1 MSFFAGIDLHKRY
14 LTLCVLDPEGN
25 VVVQHRHLTT
35 DGLFAVLAE
44 LNGPVTVAVEA
55 TLHWAWLHD
64 RLVQRGY
71 AVQVADPGQVKL
83 ICKARCKTDPI
94 DAKKLADL
102 LRSNLLPAIWIP
114 DPTTRVNRKLL
125 RGYAF
130 LVRMRTRIKNRIHA
144 YLAEIHLASPATDL
158 FGKQGRIWIDSLTLP
173 DEVRFQVEGLLELL
187 DSLEVRIRKVAQRI
201 EQRVDIT
208 PEAQLLMTVPGIGAK
223 TALLIL
229 AEVGD
234 IDRFPSSHHLAS
246 FAGLV
251 PITRSSGGK
260 TIHGS
265 LPGSGSPWLR
275 WALVETTQ
283 TLKMKPGPVRA
294 HFIRLGRAKGN
305 SKATVAAARKLCC
318 YLFWMLKEGRT
329 YPDWLQ
335 NRHSQP
341 LLEVRPT

>member
-1 MSFFAGIDLHKRY
+1 MSYFAGIDLHKRY
-14 LTLCVLDPEGN
+14 LTLCVLDLDGN
-25 VVVQHRHLTT
+25 VVVQHRQLTT

-44 LNGPVTVAVEA
+44 LDGPITVAVEA

-64 RLVQRGY
+64 RLVQHGY

-94 DAKKLADL
+94 DARKLTDL
-102 LRSNLLPAIWIP
+102 VRTNLLPAIWVP
-114 DPTTRVNRKLL
+114 DPATRANRKLL

-130 LVRMRTRIKNRIHA
+130 LVRIRTRIKNRVHA
-144 YLAEIHLASPATDL
+144 YLAEINLASPATDL
-158 FGKQGRIWIDSLTLP
+158 FGKQGRVWMDSLSLP
-173 DEVRFQVEGLLELL
+173 DEVRFQVDGLLDLL
-187 DSLEVRIRKVAQRI
+187 DSLETRIRRVAKRI
-201 EQRVDIT
+201 EQRVDMT
-208 PEAQLLMTVPGIGAK
+208 PEAQLLLTVPGIGAK
-223 TALLIL
+223 TAMLIM
-229 AEVGD
+229 AEIGTL
-234 IDRFPSSHHLAS
+234 DRFPSSNHLTS

-251 PITRSSGGK
+251 PTTRSSGGK
-260 TIHGS
+260 TTHGS
-265 LPGSGSPWLR
+265 LPRAGSPWLR

-294 HFIRLGRAKGN
+294 HFTRLTRAKGN

-329 YPDWLQ
+329 YPDWLH

-341 LLEVRPT
+341 FLEVRPT

>member
-1 MSFFAGIDLHKRY
+1 MTYFAGIDLHKRY

-44 LNGPVTVAVEA
+44 LDGPITVAVEA
-55 TLHWAWLHD
+55 TLHWAWLRD
-64 RLVQRGY
+64 RLVQHGY
-71 AVQVADPGQVKL
+71 GVQVADPGQVKL
-83 ICKARCKTDPI
+83 ISKARCKTDPI

-102 LRSNLLPAIWIP
+102 LRSNLLPVIWVP
-114 DPTTRVNRKLL
+114 DPATRANRKLL

-130 LVRMRTRIKNRIHA
+130 LVRMRTRIKNRVHA

-158 FGKQGRIWIDSLTLP
+158 FGKQGRIWMDSLTLP
-173 DEVRFQVEGLLELL
+173 DEVRFQVDGLLELL
-187 DSLEVRIRKVAQRI
+187 DSLEARIQRVAKRI
-201 EQRVDIT
+201 EQRVALT
-208 PEAQLLMTVPGIGAK
+208 PDAQLLLTVPGIGAK
-223 TALLIL
+223 TAMLIM
-229 AEVGD
+229 AEIGELS
-234 IDRFPSSHHLAS
+234 RFPSSHHLTS

-251 PITRSSGGK
+251 PTTRSSGGK
-260 TIHGS
+260 TTHGS
-265 LPGSGSPWLR
+265 LPHAGSPWLR

-294 HFIRLGRAKGN
+294 HFTRLTRAKGN

-318 YLFWMLKEGRT
+318 YLFWMLKEQRT

-341 LLEVRPT
+341 MLEVRPT